1 MNRLVYSQIDMLI
14 AKLLY
19 DIDLEDLI
27 KFYSFLSNQKMTIQS
42 NI

>member
-1 MNRLVYSQIDMLI
+1 MNRLVYSQIYMLI

-27 KFYSFLSNQKMTIQS
+27 KFYIFLSNQKMTIQS

>member
-27 KFYSFLSNQKMTIQS
+27 KFYSFYQIKK
-42 NI
+42 